1 MCKTKEQ
8 INRAINENSVE
19 LSPEEKWKN
28 ATIANNFIFY
38 KVMRSNPDVC
48 KELLEILL
56 QIKIDHIEI
65 KSEETV
71 EVDYGKKGIRMD
83 VYAVGATKSF
93 DLEMQATDD
102 GELPERTR
110 YYQGILDV
118 QELNSGEDYRT
129 LKDSYIIFICVPDI
143 FGKGLAKYTFENLCI
158 ENPEIK
164 LNDRSYKYFY
174 IADNYDKILDEKQ
187 KAFLKL
193 VASNDKS
200 ETQTD
205 SFTEKIS
212 KLVEEAKLNSQWR
225 KQYMEWEREMA
236 IKFRQGEEKARREDA
251 RNLYANGVSIELISK
266 SLKMT
271 TEEVKEITKD
281 VVLVTA

>member
-38 KVMRSNPDVC
+38 KVMRSNPEVC

>member
-251 RNLYANGVSIELISK
+251 RNFYANGASIELIAK

-271 TEEVKEITKD
+271 EEQVKEIVKD
-281 VVLVTA
+281 VVHV

>member
-1 MCKTKEQ
+1 MSKTKEQ
-8 INRAINENSVE
+8 INRAINENTVE
-19 LSPEEKWKN
+19 LTPEEKWKN

-38 KVMRSNPDVC
+38 KVMRSNPEVC
-48 KELLEILL
+48 RELLEILL

-83 VYAVGATKSF
+83 VYAVGTNKAF

-174 IADNYDKILDEKQ
+174 IANNYDKILDEKQ

-251 RNLYANGVSIELISK
+251 RNLYANGASIELIAK

-271 TEEVKEITKD
+271 LEEVREITKD
-281 VVLVTA
+281 VEPVEA

>member
-8 INRAINENSVE
+8 INRAINENTVE

-38 KVMRSNPDVC
+38 KVMRSNPEVC

-83 VYAVGATKSF
+83 VYAVGTNKAF

-174 IADNYDKILDEKQ
+174 IANNYDKILDEKQ

-251 RNLYANGVSIELISK
+251 RNLYANGVSIELIAK

-271 TEEVKEITKD
+271 LEEVREITKD
-281 VVLVTA
+281 VEPVEA

>member
-8 INRAINENSVE
+8 INRAINENTVE
-19 LSPEEKWKN
+19 LTPEEKWKN

-48 KELLEILL
+48 RELLEILL

-174 IADNYDKILDEKQ
+174 IADNYDKMFDEKQ

-236 IKFRQGEEKARREDA
+236 IKFRQGEEKARREAA
-251 RNLYANGVSIELISK
+251 RNLYANGVSIELIAK

-271 TEEVKEITKD
+271 LEEVREITKD
-281 VVLVTA
+281 VEPMEA

>member
-38 KVMRSNPDVC
+38 KVMRSNPEVC

-281 VVLVTA
+281 VEPVEA